1 MPAFIVGGLRKRP
14 DRKSITTKKMIIPMN
29 PVDSN
34 SLAYYI
40 SAHGYGHGVRSCD
53 IIQALNTLFPRLRVH
68 VVTDLPEAFLRNRI
82 PSPANSFRPGR
93 FDVGMVQLD
102 SIRVD
107 VEATLRQIE
116 SVYSRRAEII
126 EQEASFLGNQGISL
140 VVADIPALPLEA
152 ACRAGIPGIA
162 VSNFGWDW
170 IYSAFIPRDRR
181 WHRIAD
187 QIRAGYEQAELLLR
201 LPFAEEMRAFR
212 RIEDLPVVA
221 TPGRERRAEIAA
233 ATGAHPDRPW
243 VLMSFTSLE
252 WDESALNRIARL
264 DRYEFFTVLPLVWHT
279 ANIHAVDREKIP
291 FSDIVASVDAV
302 ISKPGFG
309 IVSECLVNDKP
320 LIYADRKDF
329 LEYAVLE
336 EAIHAYLR
344 YVHIPVDQLYQGNLA
359 GALELLP
366 SLPPALQKIAT
377 GGAEVAARR
386 MIQFL

>member
-1 MPAFIVGGLRKRP
+1 MSRNSADSPA
-14 DRKSITTKKMIIPMN
+14 
-29 PVDSN
+29 
-34 SLAYYI
+34 LAYYI

-53 IIQALNTLFPRLRVH
+53 IIHALNALFPTLRVH

-82 PSPANSFRPGR
+82 PSHSNVFRTGA

-107 VEATLRQIE
+107 VEATLRNIE
-116 SVYSRRAEII
+116 SVYSRREELI
-126 EQEASFLGNQGISL
+126 EQEAAFLRARNISL

-152 ACRAGIPGIA
+152 AGRARIPGIA

-170 IYSAFIPRDRR
+170 IYSAFIRRDRR
-181 WHRIAD
+181 WRRIVD
-187 QIRAGYEQAELLLR
+187 QIRMGYEQAALLLR

-233 ATGAHPDRPW
+233 ETGARPEQPW
-243 VLMSFTSLE
+243 ILISFTSLE
-252 WDESALNRIARL
+252 WDDDALDRVERL
-264 DRYEFFTVLPLVWHT
+264 DGYEFLTVLPLAWHKS
-279 ANIHAVDREKIP
+279 NIHAVDREKIP
-291 FSDIVASVDAV
+291 FSDVVASVDAV

-336 EAIHAYLR
+336 DAIHKYLR
-344 YVHIPVDQLYQGNLA
+344 HVHIPVDALYRGNLA
-359 GALELLP
+359 GALEHL
-366 SLPPALQKIAT
+366 STLPPPPLSIQT

-386 MIQFL
+386 MHQFL